1 MLNRLAHLLFRLA
14 GGRPEPG
21 IAPLLVTLG
30 LGMTAQYALWTFFAI
45 WAIEELG
52 LSGADVGLAFLA
64 AAGAGMAAG
73 VLGGRLSDRVGR
85 RSVILGASVVQV
97 SLPFLALSGS
107 ASAGIGVLVGLSMAT
122 PVRGTALSALLADL
136 VPDDRREHAF
146 GSMRVVFNLGA
157 FSGPL
162 LGALL
167 VAVAWPALFAGVGVL
182 FALSG
187 LAALR
192 LPRLAP
198 PASEEGAGIS
208 FRIFL
213 DRSFALVF
221 AAGMIAMVVY
231 SSFETLMPVSLTQ
244 THGLEPAAWG
254 VLFVVNP
261 LFVTLLQLRITRW
274 AAPVPPSTKLAVA
287 MLLMGTSFLPLL
299 VSAAI
304 PVLILILVVFV
315 IGEMLW
321 SPTADALVSRLAP
334 AHARGTYM
342 GTAGMSMWLGGA
354 IAPALGLRLRDTW
367 GDGAMWIAIALVS
380 VLGAALYAAAAAAV
394 RTDSE
399 PVPDTVPEAA

>member
-52 LSGADVGLAFLA
+52 LTGADVGLAFLA

-97 SLPFLALSGS
+97 TLPFLALNGS
-107 ASAGIGVLVGLSMAT
+107 AAAGIAVLVGLSMAT

-274 AAPVPPSTKLAVA
+274 AAPIPPSTKLAVA

-342 GTAGMSMWLGGA
+342 GTAGISMWLGGA
-354 IAPALGLRLRDTW
+354 LAPALGRRLRDNW
-367 GDGAMWIAIALVS
+367 GDDAMWFAIALVS
-380 VLGAALYAAAAAAV
+380 VLGAALYAAAASGA
-394 RTDSE
+394 RPDSN

>member
-52 LSGADVGLAFLA
+52 LTGTDVGLAFLA

-97 SLPFLALSGS
+97 TLPFLALNGS
-107 ASAGIGVLVGLSMAT
+107 AAAGIAVLVGLSMAT

-162 LGALL
+162 LGAVL
-167 VAVAWPALFAGVGVL
+167 VAIAWPALFAGVGVL

-198 PASEEGAGIS
+198 PSSEEGAGIS

-254 VLFVVNP
+254 VLFIVNP

-274 AAPVPPSTKLAVA
+274 AAPIPPSTKLAVA

-380 VLGAALYAAAAAAV
+380 VLGAVLYAAAASAA
-394 RTDSE
+394 RADSD

>member
-1 MLNRLAHLLFRLA
+1 MLNRIAHLLFRVA

-52 LSGADVGLAFLA
+52 LSGGDVGLAFLA

-73 VLGGRLSDRVGR
+73 VLGGRLSDRIGR
-85 RSVILGASVVQV
+85 RSVIVGATAFQV
-97 SLPFLALSGS
+97 ALPLVALTGS
-107 ASAGIGVLVGLSMAT
+107 AVAGIAVLVGLSVAT
-122 PVRGTALSALLADL
+122 PVRGAALTALLADL
-136 VPDDRREHAF
+136 VPDERREHAF
-146 GSMRVVFNLGA
+146 GSMRVVFNVGA

-162 LGALL
+162 LGAAL
-167 VAVAWPALFAGVGVL
+167 VVLGWPALFAGVVAL
-182 FALSG
+182 NALS
-187 LAALR
+187 LAAALR

-198 PASEEGAGIS
+198 PVDGEGAGIS
-208 FRIFL
+208 LGIFL
-213 DRSFALVF
+213 RRTFALVF
-221 AAGMIAMVVY
+221 AGGMIAMVVY
-231 SSFETLMPVSLTQ
+231 SSFETLMPISLTQ

-274 AAPVPPSTKLAVA
+274 AAPLTPATKLSVA
-287 MLLMGTSFLPLL
+287 MLLMGTAFLPLL
-299 VSAAI
+299 VTATI

-334 AHARGTYM
+334 AHARGTYL

-354 IAPALGLRLRDTW
+354 IAPAVGLRLRDTW
-367 GDGAMWIAIALVS
+367 GDGAMWIAVALVS
-380 VLGAALYAAAAAAV
+380 VVGAVLYAAAASAV
-394 RTDSE
+394 APDSDS
-399 PVPDTVPEAA
+399 VPDTVPEAA

>member
-1 MLNRLAHLLFRLA
+1 MSNRLAHLLFRLA

-21 IAPLLVTLG
+21 IGPLLVTLG

-97 SLPFLALSGS
+97 SLPFLALTGS
-107 ASAGIGVLVGLSMAT
+107 ASAGIAVLVGLSMAT
-122 PVRGTALSALLADL
+122 PMRGTALSALLADI

-162 LGALL
+162 LGAAL
-167 VAVAWPALFAGVGVL
+167 VAVAWPALFSGVGVL

-198 PASEEGAGIS
+198 PAPEEGAGIS

-213 DRSFALVF
+213 DRAFALVF
-221 AAGMIAMVVY
+221 AGGMIAMVVY

-274 AAPVPPSTKLAVA
+274 SAPIPPSTKLAVA

-380 VLGAALYAAAAAAV
+380 VLGAVLYAAAASAV
-394 RTDSE
+394 RPDSDT
-399 PVPDTVPEAA
+399 VPDTVPEAA

>member
-1 MLNRLAHLLFRLA
+1 
-14 GGRPEPG
+14 
-21 IAPLLVTLG
+21 
-30 LGMTAQYALWTFFAI
+30 MTAQYALWTFFAI
-45 WAIEELG
+45 WAIEERG
-52 LSGADVGLAFLA
+52 LAGADVGLAFLA

-73 VLGGRLSDRVGR
+73 VLGGRLSDRIGR

-107 ASAGIGVLVGLSMAT
+107 AAAGIAVLVGLSVAT
-122 PVRGTALSALLADL
+122 PMRGTALTALLADL
-136 VPDDRREHAF
+136 VPDERREHAF

-162 LGALL
+162 LGAAL
-167 VAVAWPALFAGVGVL
+167 VALAWPALFAGVAVL
-182 FALSG
+182 FALS
-187 LAALR
+187 LVAALR

-198 PASEEGAGIS
+198 PAAEEGGGIS

-213 DRSFALVF
+213 HRSFALVF
-221 AAGMIAMVVY
+221 AGGMIAMVVY

-274 AAPVPPSTKLAVA
+274 AAPISAATKLSVA

-334 AHARGTYM
+334 ANARGTYM

-380 VLGAALYAAAAAAV
+380 VLGAFLYAAAANAA
-394 RTDSE
+394 RTDSDS
-399 PVPDTVPEAA
+399 VPDTVPEVA